1 MGLSHQTPL
10 TFLWILVKICEH
22 LLKTQTGF
30 SLSNRRL
37 TSSGLARSAN
47 TRTPSLS
54 LTYGSDV
61 EVSTYFWPWGV
72 RWSSSLS
79 FSFFLCC
86 NKWSSETRRER
97 NGRIKVEKQYEHTWA
112 EHWGSLTVRPINSVL
127 WTTTNSTAEL
137 WLEERNTT
145 VHWMISL
152 MFSSSSD
159 ITTGNCQ

>member
-10 TFLWILVKICEH
+10 TFFWILVN

-30 SLSNRRL
+30 SWSNRRL
-37 TSSGLARSAN
+37 TPSGLARSAD
-47 TRTPSLS
+47 TRIPSLS

-86 NKWSSETRRER
+86 NKWSSESRRER

-112 EHWGSLTVRPINSVL
+112 EHWGSRAARWHSDQSTVFSEQQLTTQQNCDWRKE
-127 WTTTNSTAEL
+127 TQQSTGWFL
-137 WLEERNTT
+137 
-145 VHWMISL
+145 
-152 MFSSSSD
+152 
-159 ITTGNCQ
+159 